1 MNKSSDQIRSGFVL
15 YGIHMAIQSRRALRG
30 RSGLR
35 EWQRGGW
42 WPGGHYGRG
51 DAAPLVSAADLEGG
65 LVPIAV
71 DVLGWPIFH
80 VVAMVPEDGVVGRW

>member
-1 MNKSSDQIRSGFVL
+1 
-15 YGIHMAIQSRRALRG
+15 MAIQSRRALRG
-30 RSGLR
+30 RGGLR

-51 DAAPLVSAADLEGG
+51 DEAPLVSAADLEGG
-65 LVPIAV
+65 LVPVAV
-71 DVLGWPIFH
+71 GVLGWPILH